1 VNHRALIG
9 LTGGIGSGK
18 STVADAF
25 AALGA
30 GVVDTDQIAHRLTA
44 PDGAAMP
51 AIVAAFGPT
60 IVGTTGAMDRT
71 AMRRLVFSDP
81 LARRRLEAILHPM
94 IGTETTHALEAVDGP
109 YRIVD
114 VTPTPQRQG
123 MVRMTLAAVDK
134 AGDPLV
140 IGGAAPAGAELASL
154 GSGRAGVGA
163 ELPQNYRGRLRAC
176 HPGRYRLGRG
186 RGAGYRGDNASA
198 GATDAPAA
206 GGAPG
211 CPVRGRG

>member
-1 VNHRALIG
+1 MGHRALIG

-44 PDGAAMP
+44 PNGAAMP
-51 AIVAAFGPT
+51 AIVAEFGPALAD
-60 IVGTTGAMDRT
+60 TTGAMDRS

-109 YRIVD
+109 YRIVVVPLLVEGHHWRSRVDRVLVVDCPRALQIERVIQRSGLALEQIEAILDAQATREERLAQADD
-114 VTPTPQRQG
+114 VI
-123 MVRMTLAAVDK
+123 DN
-134 AGDPLV
+134 
-140 IGGAAPAGAELASL
+140 AGAPEALTDQINAL
-154 GSGRAGVGA
+154 HAEYYQLCGR
-163 ELPQNYRGRLRAC
+163 
-176 HPGRYRLGRG
+176 
-186 RGAGYRGDNASA
+186 S
-198 GATDAPAA
+198 
-206 GGAPG
+206 
-211 CPVRGRG
+211 